1 MKRLFTKPYMLP
13 VVLIVLY
20 LACLLLGA
28 YVISAYPIY
37 RQGEVFGEQAR
48 IVAQEHLKG
57 KEDALNA
64 LTGANMRILIYDA
77 QGTCR
82 RYVAPSDPHSAR
94 SMGIL
99 LRKDIP
105 SVLAGKEVFRTAFT
119 RETQRMFPDILV
131 VVGAPVRDQDS
142 VVGAVFLVK
151 NLLDLPTAVLAY
163 VVYFTIFYWLS
174 AFFIVSNIRK
184 NKKLDKL
191 RQTYI
196 ANVTHALKTPV
207 ASIKA
212 LAETLC
218 DDVEPDPDQQ
228 RVYYGMILREANRQ
242 HHMIQ
247 DILELSKLQS
257 DGMDFTKTNIYAAT
271 ALGPVLDKYA
281 TLCDCMGISLHISE
295 EISRL
300 QAKLAAAESARQLAE
315 ADARSRQEKLLSEQE
330 KALSQKDAQISLLNA
345 KITSVQETADKD
357 IALAVS
363 KAAAQKEKQ
372 INEMDRQIYDLT
384 GRIEHAKQ
392 ETRLREQNIK
402 EQYEERLRMKD
413 EEIAYYKD
421 FKARQST
428 KMIGESLEQ
437 HCETEFNK
445 LRATGFQNAYFEK
458 DNDARTG
465 SKGDYIY
472 KETDPDGIEFIS
484 IMFEMKNEMDETA
497 TKKKNEDF
505 FKELDKDRR
514 EKDCEYAVLVSMLEP
529 DSELYN
535 TGIVDVSYRYPK
547 MYVIRPQFFIP
558 MITLLRNA
566 SLNALRYKQE
576 LAVIKNQNIDISHFE
591 EDMNDFKEKFNRNF
605 RLASERFHR
614 AIDEIDK
621 TIDHLQKT
629 KEALLSSENNLRL
642 ANNKAEDLSIKRL
655 TKNNPTMKAKF
666 DELSSHD
673 GKEDI

>member
-300 QAKLAAAESARQLAE
+300 PPLYTNAACIKQLMEILLDNALKFVHE
-315 ADARSRQEKLLSEQE
+315 GGDIWVDAVCGRN
-330 KALSQKDAQISLLNA
+330 KATICVRDNGIGIAKDALPHVFERFFKCSHDFNASGSGLGLAIAEEIIS
-345 KITSVQETADKD
+345 
-357 IALAVS
+357 
-363 KAAAQKEKQ
+363 
-372 INEMDRQIYDLT
+372 
-384 GRIEHAKQ
+384 G
-392 ETRLREQNIK
+392 LREKIWVESK
-402 EQYEERLRMKD
+402 LGEGTAFFFTVHLMK
-413 EEIAYYKD
+413 
-421 FKARQST
+421 
-428 KMIGESLEQ
+428 
-437 HCETEFNK
+437 
-445 LRATGFQNAYFEK
+445 
-458 DNDARTG
+458 
-465 SKGDYIY
+465 
-472 KETDPDGIEFIS
+472 
-484 IMFEMKNEMDETA
+484 
-497 TKKKNEDF
+497 
-505 FKELDKDRR
+505 
-514 EKDCEYAVLVSMLEP
+514 
-529 DSELYN
+529 
-535 TGIVDVSYRYPK
+535 
-547 MYVIRPQFFIP
+547 
-558 MITLLRNA
+558 
-566 SLNALRYKQE
+566 
-576 LAVIKNQNIDISHFE
+576 
-591 EDMNDFKEKFNRNF
+591 
-605 RLASERFHR
+605 
-614 AIDEIDK
+614 
-621 TIDHLQKT
+621 
-629 KEALLSSENNLRL
+629 
-642 ANNKAEDLSIKRL
+642 
-655 TKNNPTMKAKF
+655 
-666 DELSSHD
+666 
-673 GKEDI
+673 